1 MPGTM
6 LHYTGEQGAERM
18 VIDVDLPSGAVV
30 HFGRGARVGR
40 AE

>member
-6 LHYTGEQGAERM
+6 LHYTREQGAERM

-30 HFGRGARVGR
+30 HFGREER
-40 AE
+40 A